1 MSAPD
6 IGTLAEKVSNLE
18 ERFEDHS
25 HKLESKLDQIV
36 EIMQKVAS
44 LQERESA
51 NSEKIRELFESRK
64 ELASEHKHINEVMNM
79 RMDRHVSDMNICR
92 DSIITTINT
101 TKDQMDAKIKETSIV
116 AVNAR
121 EEVNKWLNR
130 GIGAWVII
138 SSCLVLLQIVAG
150 YFIKEVK
157 LQNAV
162 LTQEV
167 REIHNTASQNQ
178 RDILYITKT
187 IQEKHST
194 Q

>member
-1 MSAPD
+1 MSTPD
-6 IGTLAEKVSNLE
+6 IGTLSEKVSNLE
-18 ERFEDHS
+18 ERFDEHS

-44 LQERESA
+44 LQERENS
-51 NSEKIRELFESRK
+51 NSEKIRELFDSRK
-64 ELASEHKHINEVMNM
+64 ELAAEHKHINEVMNI

-92 DSIITTINT
+92 DSIVNTLNT
-101 TKDQMDAKIKETSIV
+101 TRDQLDLKIKETSFV
-116 AVNAR
+116 ANNAK

-138 SSCLVLLQIVAG
+138 SSCLVLLQVVAG

-162 LTQEV
+162 LSEEV
-167 REIHNTASQNQ
+167 RELHTTSTKNQ
-178 RDILYITKT
+178 SDLLYITKT